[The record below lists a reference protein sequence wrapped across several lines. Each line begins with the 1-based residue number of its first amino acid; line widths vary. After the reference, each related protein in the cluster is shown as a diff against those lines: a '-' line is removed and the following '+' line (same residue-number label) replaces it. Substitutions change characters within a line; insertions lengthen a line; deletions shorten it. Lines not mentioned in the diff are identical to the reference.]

1 MLQTRKWMRNSG
13 KRWGLNRE
21 AGEKRDEEWE
31 EEMDRDIISKS
42 WEWMYKNKQM
52 EVLVSSLWILID
64 FLSVWWTICCI
75 IRKLIFHQQHSWKRN
90 ERDECHEWWQST
102 WTWKDC
108 EYFTPHSFT
117 LCTFVPFSWSM
128 SSSSSSSK
136 WFFQELLVTF
146 PSPVSQVIESIYAWT
161 SNKSIDDKMT
171 HFLWTSVWVKC
182 TRIFWHFSSWNR
194 KVMPEALDPEPTSKL
209 NVMTLLSVS
218 VRHQN
223 KQL

>member
-42 WEWMYKNKQM
+42 WEWVYKNKQM

-102 WTWKDC
+102 STWKDC

-161 SNKSIDDKMT
+161 SNKSIGDKMT
-171 HFLWTSVWVKC
+171 HFLSNECVSEVYSNILTLFLLKQESDAGGAWSWTDLEIKC
-182 TRIFWHFSSWNR
+182 H
-194 KVMPEALDPEPTSKL
+194 DPLVCQCQASK
-209 NVMTLLSVS
+209 
-218 VRHQN
+218 
-223 KQL
+223 